1 MIAGR
6 GALRGQGSR
15 RSPPGTGQQSL
26 PGEVLRP
33 GQPLC
38 QLRQGGARA
47 ASGQNDRGPALPFPS
62 MAMIAL
68 FSSHSQAVPS
78 CVPWSSPCRCAALV
92 DEGGPRSPCWQ
103 LRRACPQHPVD
114 RLERPV
120 NASSDLRNMCLK
132 AIQWWGDEL
141 DRLGV
146 DLRLGQE
153 GSPADVVELQPSVTL
168 LATGS
173 RPIGAAT
180 DSALPAARI
189 RGHSPGWSHQRPFC
203 YVFQPVL

>member
-1 MIAGR
+1 MIRCETRICSYTLSRLSFRAVHAHRRQPSSASG
-6 GALRGQGSR
+6 GLLISFSR
-15 RSPPGTGQQSL
+15 RCCSP
-26 PGEVLRP
+26 
-33 GQPLC
+33 
-38 QLRQGGARA
+38 A
-47 ASGQNDRGPALPFPS
+47 AAKSERT
-62 MAMIAL
+62 L
-68 FSSHSQAVPS
+68 FSFSGRPFMR
-78 CVPWSSPCRCAALV
+78 PSPCRCAALV
-92 DEGGPRSPCWQ
+92 DDGGPRSPCWQ
-103 LRRACPQHPVD
+103 LWRACPQHHVD
-114 RLERPV
+114 RLEHAPRD
-120 NASSDLRNMCLK
+120 ASSDLRNMCLK
-132 AIQWWGDEL
+132 VIQWWGDEL

-146 DLRLGQE
+146 DLRLGEE

>member
-1 MIAGR
+1 
-6 GALRGQGSR
+6 
-15 RSPPGTGQQSL
+15 
-26 PGEVLRP
+26 
-33 GQPLC
+33 
-38 QLRQGGARA
+38 
-47 ASGQNDRGPALPFPS
+47 
-62 MAMIAL
+62 
-68 FSSHSQAVPS
+68 
-78 CVPWSSPCRCAALV
+78 
-92 DEGGPRSPCWQ
+92 
-103 LRRACPQHPVD
+103 
-114 RLERPV
+114 
-120 NASSDLRNMCLK
+120 MCLK

-189 RGHSPGWSHQRPFC
+189 RGHSPGWSHLGHFVMFFSRCFSWSRAIRVSILVPAHS
-203 YVFQPVL
+203 VRL